1 MKASELIE
9 ALKKYPSD
17 TRVMLYD
24 EKNDFYFD
32 PELKFLD
39 VIAVTEWGSERVC
52 DTSRKWEYD
61 DCRQFSILTLQ

>member
-1 MKASELIE
+1 MKASELID

-32 PELKFLD
+32 PELKMLD
-39 VIAVTEWGSERVC
+39 VIAVTEWGSKKVC
-52 DTSRKWEYD
+52 DTSRKWEYEG
-61 DCRQFSILTLQ
+61 CIEFKILTMQ